1 MRILLEGSPPNIKVN
16 ELWSSIAN
24 VDGITKVINLQVWS
38 INHGTSA
45 MTVHA
50 YAEDTESAL
59 HTVHAIAREY
69 GIDHATVQLESTVS
83 NHFISNSGAS
93 YFYSPTNRG
102 SSYDG
107 VSFLLTN
114 NFSSFNEN

>member
-1 MRILLEGSPPNIKVN
+1 MHILLEGSPPNIKVN
-16 ELWSSIAN
+16 EVWSSIAN

-45 MTVHA
+45 MRVHA
-50 YAEDTESAL
+50 YADDTESAL

-69 GIDHATVQLESTVS
+69 GIDHATVQLECTVS
-83 NHFISNSGAS
+83 NHFISNQGAS

-107 VSFLLTN
+107 VRFLLNN
-114 NFSSFNEN
+114 NFSSFNV

>member
-1 MRILLEGSPPNIKVN
+1 MHILLEGSPPEYQSE

-45 MTVHA
+45 MRVHA
-50 YAEDTESAL
+50 YADDTESAL

-69 GIDHATVQLESTVS
+69 GIDHATVQLECTVS
-83 NHFISNSGAS
+83 NHFISNQGAS

-107 VSFLLTN
+107 VRFLLNN
-114 NFSSFNEN
+114 NFSSFNV